1 MCVFILRSL
10 LSSDRHCAGPQRCQS
25 CRTDLALVL
34 GVMKLGSGE
43 AKKQTGR
50 DKGSAEEG
58 AGHCKIMAGAS
69 SPVFG
74 A

>member
-1 MCVFILRSL
+1 MKNTVLDPR
-10 LSSDRHCAGPQRCQS
+10 DVRCK
-25 CRTDLALVL
+25 TDLTLVL

-50 DKGSAEEG
+50 DKGSAEES
-58 AGHCKIMAGAS
+58 AGHYETVAGAS
-69 SPVFG
+69 SPVCG